1 VSGAEGAVVALIPAR
16 GGSKGLPGKNLADLG
31 GRPLVS
37 WSVRSALGAASV
49 DRVVV
54 CTDDEEIAAAASA
67 AGAEVPWIRPAEL
80 ATDDAPDLPVFQHAL
95 DRLEAGGGP
104 VAVFVHLRPT
114 SPFREPGLID
124 RAVQLLIEHPAADSV
139 RSVSPVAKTP
149 FKMWFVDDD
158 DRMEPVVGTWDEE
171 CFNRPRQQL
180 PEVWTQDGTLDVVR
194 ADVVRNGSMTGRH
207 VLALRH
213 DSPLVDVDTAADLE
227 RARSL
232 VVD

>member
-1 VSGAEGAVVALIPAR
+1 
-16 GGSKGLPGKNLADLG
+16 
-31 GRPLVS
+31 
-37 WSVRSALGAASV
+37 
-49 DRVVV
+49 
-54 CTDDEEIAAAASA
+54 
-67 AGAEVPWIRPAEL
+67 
-80 ATDDAPDLPVFQHAL
+80 
-95 DRLEAGGGP
+95 
-104 VAVFVHLRPT
+104 
-114 SPFREPGLID
+114 
-124 RAVQLLIEHPAADSV
+124 
-139 RSVSPVAKTP
+139 
-149 FKMWFVDDD
+149 
-158 DRMEPVVGTWDEE
+158 VVGTWDEE